1 MHDSKA
7 KAKAKVNANANAKAK
22 VKVNANAKVKVKIKP
37 TSQLITRLCLLLF
50 ICNNSF
56 AMGLLVE
63 PSTVQCGIATPVLA
77 TPPAQASKRIPN
89 SQVAHG
95 KNDIVWAWLGTPTM
109 RYPHKALGEITHAGS
124 LHVLVA
130 ADNGKLLEIVH
141 ELPITRVFEDRIPRL
156 VDLDGDGR
164 DEIVLIES
172 DALKGSA
179 TVVYALETSST
190 AKSTN
195 KLPVL
200 VERARSA
207 QTGSTFRWLNLVGMA
222 DFDNDGKLDIASV
235 ITPHVGGLLTLYH
248 YVPPKLEL
256 FAQAMDT
263 SNHRMGDLE
272 QQLAVIVSLAGVRPT
287 IIVPDMQLKALHALR
302 WESPGQWKDLADAKP
317 LPATVQR
324 ITPMPKG
331 GCVLLTDA
339 SWWRVSLTN

>member
-1 MHDSKA
+1 MTISSENHLYLKTISCMHHSKPKPKA
-7 KAKAKVNANANAKAK
+7 KTT
-22 VKVNANAKVKVKIKP
+22 IL
-37 TSQLITRLCLLLF
+37 LIISLSFLIFT
-50 ICNNSF
+50 CNKSV

-63 PSTVQCGIATPVLA
+63 PSTAHCGITTPVSA
-77 TPPAQASKRIPN
+77 VPPAQASKRIPN
-89 SQVAHG
+89 SQVAQG
-95 KNDIVWAWLGTPTM
+95 KNDIVWAWLGSPTM
-109 RYPHKALGEITHAGS
+109 RYPHKALGGITHAGS

-130 ADNGKLLEIVH
+130 DDNGKLLEIVH

-156 VDLDGDGR
+156 VDLEGDGR

-179 TVVYALETSST
+179 TVVYALEISSKVKS
-190 AKSTN
+190 AK
-195 KLPVL
+195 KIPVL
-200 VERARSA
+200 VERARSSH
-207 QTGSTFRWLNLVGMA
+207 TGSTFRWLNPVGVA

-235 ITPHVGGLLTLYH
+235 ITPHVGGLLTLYR
-248 YVPPKLEL
+248 YAPPKLEP

-272 QQLAVIVSLAGVRPT
+272 QQLAVIVTQDGVPPT

-302 WESPGQWKDLADAKP
+302 WEASGQWKDLADAKP

-324 ITPMPKG
+324 ITPMSKG

-339 SWWRVSLTN
+339 SWWRVTLTN